1 MAGKGRCA
9 SMMLSMENNRFRVDV
24 EMVGAE
30 LISILDKANRREYL
44 WQGDPAVWAHRA
56 PVLFPACGPLEGGA
70 LSTQGR
76 SYPMEPGGFAMRL
89 RHKLVCQ
96 DNGLICMRLEST
108 PETEALY
115 PYRFAVKTT
124 YALK

>member
-44 WQGDPAVWAHRA
+44 WQGDPAVWAHQA
-56 PVLFPACGPLEGGA
+56 PVLFPACGPLEI
-70 LSTQGR
+70 GR
-76 SYPMEPGGFAMRL
+76 ASGRERVYV
-89 RHKLVCQ
+89 LV
-96 DNGLICMRLEST
+96 
-108 PETEALY
+108 
-115 PYRFAVKTT
+115 
-124 YALK
+124 